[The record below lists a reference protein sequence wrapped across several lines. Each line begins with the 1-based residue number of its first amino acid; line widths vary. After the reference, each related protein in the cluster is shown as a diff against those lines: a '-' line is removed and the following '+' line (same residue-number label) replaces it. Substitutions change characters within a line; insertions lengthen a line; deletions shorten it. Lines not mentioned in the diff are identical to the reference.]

1 MRFFFC
7 VFKKLT
13 EIFTHIL
20 IEGEGGMGV
29 GKNSKR
35 VALKL
40 TSSEDCKVAKPLISF
55 HFSFS
60 FLFFL
65 FLANEKLKLC

>member
-1 MRFFFC
+1 MRFS
-7 VFKKLT
+7 KLT
-13 EIFTHIL
+13 EIFTHIQ
-20 IEGEGGMGV
+20 IEGGGEGD

-40 TSSEDCKVAKPLISF
+40 TSSEDCKVAKPFISF
-55 HFSFS
+55 ISLS
-60 FLFFL
+60 LS